1 MPEPASPEP
10 AAPQPA
16 APQPA
21 EPQFAPSSWVLPG
34 TPASGPRWGGWTP
47 PPDERTITVGGVVGE
62 AWGTYKRAFGPLLAM
77 GTVIGLLLILLSLPT
92 QVYTIRTYESLFRV
106 IFDYLNTRAVHSGI
120 SDPILLEDQ
129 IMAIANM
136 PLSTAV
142 IFAITAGLTTG
153 LGILG
158 SCVLTAGAI
167 TARAGRRVSP
177 SGAVMAVLARASAL
191 VIPAALL
198 AAGSAVVTLA
208 VQLNSGTVQ
217 RSDFNSAGGTNTVGT
232 LLTIAALVI
241 VLAIFYLS
249 VRWGLAIAAILV
261 EDVNLREGLRR
272 SSRLTQG
279 HRLRLAAI
287 AIVVWLLQA
296 LTVTLP
302 AVVIGVAVG
311 LNAASIGSGIVTFAI
326 AAIVGSA
333 VWAPFSPAVAAVAYG
348 RLTEQVATATR
359 AIDTTGVVP
368 AT

>member
-1 MPEPASPEP
+1 M
-10 AAPQPA
+10 
-16 APQPA
+16 
-21 EPQFAPSSWVLPG
+21 
-34 TPASGPRWGGWTP
+34 
-47 PPDERTITVGGVVGE
+47 GGVVGE

-177 SGAVMAVLARASAL
+177 SGAVMAVLARGLGPGRPRRICSRSAARSSRSRSSST
-191 VIPAALL
+191 P
-198 AAGSAVVTLA
+198 GRS
-208 VQLNSGTVQ
+208 SGRT
-217 RSDFNSAGGTNTVGT
+217 SNSAGGTNTVRT
-232 LLTIAALVI
+232 LLTIAALII

-261 EDVNLREGLRR
+261 EDLSLREGLRR
-272 SSRLTQG
+272 SSRLT
-279 HRLRLAAI
+279 RATAFASRPSPSSS
-287 AIVVWLLQA
+287 WLLQA

-302 AVVIGVAVG
+302 AVVIGVAIG
-311 LNAASIGSGIVTFAI
+311 LNAGLRRERHRHVRDRGHRRQRRL
-326 AAIVGSA
+326 GA
-333 VWAPFSPAVAAVAYG
+333 VRSRGRGGRLRPADRTVAADS
-348 RLTEQVATATR
+348 TR
-359 AIDTTGVVP
+359 AIDTTEVVP
-368 AT
+368 AI